1 MGLII
6 LLIATQLF
14 DIVSGAAGSRWFG
27 GTKWGATG
35 AILGALA
42 GLFFMPLGLILG
54 PLIGAYAFELV
65 LGKLDAEKAAASGV
79 GSAVG
84 ALSSIVVKL
93 AIGLAMIVWFFVDVF
108 LVGS

>member
-1 MGLII
+1 
-6 LLIATQLF
+6 
-14 DIVSGAAGSRWFG
+14 
-27 GTKWGATG
+27 
-35 AILGALA
+35 
-42 GLFFMPLGLILG
+42 
-54 PLIGAYAFELV
+54 
-65 LGKLDAEKAAASGV
+65 LDAEKAAASGV